1 MITVMNIAKLNE
13 WLEEVER
20 ARFFLPESEVA
31 EDAEDIIDY
40 QIEAIRSM
48 SLDRIAAFGEINKMQ
63 QVVREILIKF
73 DIYV

>member
-1 MITVMNIAKLNE
+1 MNIAKLNE

-20 ARFFLPESEVA
+20 ARFFLPQNEVA

-48 SLDRIAAFGEINKMQ
+48 SLDRITASGEINKMQ
-63 QVVREILIKF
+63 QVVRGILIKF
-73 DIYV
+73 DIYI